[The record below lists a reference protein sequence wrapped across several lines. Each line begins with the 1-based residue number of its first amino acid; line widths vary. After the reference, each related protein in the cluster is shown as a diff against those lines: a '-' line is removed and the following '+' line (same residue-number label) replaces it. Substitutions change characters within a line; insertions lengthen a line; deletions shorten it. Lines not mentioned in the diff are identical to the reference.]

1 MTEEPRLFWC
11 ICCEEYHL
19 LGQIQKNGLC
29 KQCDDMVKRW
39 EKPWEP
45 SWGLILFLGVMA
57 GIIWSIPTGG

>member
-11 ICCEEYHL
+11 ICCEEYHFL
-19 LGQIQKNGLC
+19 DQIQENGLC

-45 SWGLILFLGVMA
+45 SYRTSLFGCIVECLLRHNMA
-57 GIIWSIPTGG
+57 